1 MAEKNIRL
9 SAPVKVASYA
19 GVRVCSEYSC
29 GGETGTVWFET
40 GERHAEYLTADRL
53 DAFVAVFLPRAMR
66 EGFDILC
73 EAPVSRS
80 LIYQIGH
87 YLIPT
92 LSRNIGEYSN
102 IRLIASPADDLT
114 QGRGAVVTG
123 WTGGVD
129 SMFTVMNT
137 LDCEEKSRRLTHLL
151 VANIGTLESGDN
163 EKMLRM
169 LVERAEHGAARE
181 FGLETVW
188 VNSNLDAVLPEPYLA
203 VSDFRLSG
211 AALALQKLFSVFYVS
226 SSYEFAS
233 FSFDPNNDA
242 YCEMFLLPMLST
254 RATQLISSGGAFT
267 RIEKLSRISDYPPA
281 GRYLHPCI
289 YATELQNCGRCG
301 KCVRTETGLY
311 ALGTLER
318 FSGVFDLSDFEKHRE
333 EHIAKT
339 LAGRKNRHCSE
350 VCDLLRERG
359 LVTPRAERL
368 SRIIESAQKV
378 ADRNRDELTEK
389 IGGAT

>member
-1 MAEKNIRL
+1 MAEKFIRL
-9 SAPVKVASYA
+9 SAPVKVALDA

-40 GERHAEYLTADRL
+40 GERHAEFLTADRL

-80 LIYQIGH
+80 LIYQVCH

-92 LSRNIGEYSN
+92 LSRNIEEYKN
-102 IRLIASPADDLT
+102 IRLIASPADDLPH
-114 QGRGAVVTG
+114 GRCAVGTG

-137 LDCEEKSRRLTHLL
+137 LDCEEKSRRLTHLMI
-151 VANIGTLESGDN
+151 ANIGTLEGGDN
-163 EKMLRM
+163 EKKLHM
-169 LVERAEHGAARE
+169 LVERAENGAARE
-181 FGLETVW
+181 LGLETVW
-188 VNSNLDAVLPEPYLA
+188 VNSNLDTVLPEPYLA

-226 SSYEFAS
+226 SSFEFAS

-242 YCEMFLLPMLST
+242 YGEMFLLPMLST
-254 RATQLISSGGAFT
+254 RATQLISSGGAVT
-267 RIEKLSRISDYPPA
+267 RIEKLKRISDFPPA
-281 GRYLHPCI
+281 SRYLHPCI
-289 YATELQNCGRCG
+289 YATTLQNCGRCG

-318 FSGVFDLSDFEKHRE
+318 FSGVFDLQDFEKHRE
-333 EHIAKT
+333 EHVAKT
-339 LAGRKNRHCSE
+339 LAGRKNRHCAE
-350 VCDLLRERG
+350 VCELLRERG
-359 LVTPRAERL
+359 LVTPRAEKL
-368 SRIIESAQKV
+368 SRVFESAQKV
-378 ADRNRDELTEK
+378 ADRNRDEITKK
-389 IGGAT
+389 IGGAI